1 MSNAERNAVRGESV
15 DAAGA
20 ASTDSECH
28 ELKSLLDTIA
38 AQLSDADRRHTQTL
52 NEMQDRI
59 ASMGRETELL
69 RNSVPEKLSS
79 AFDRIE
85 SGVAELAQ
93 RLASVEGGEGT
104 KSREAAD
111 AAKCET
117 IALRSAVEP
126 SAILATE
133 TQPRHRTN
141 AVDTFD
147 VIESHYPG
155 HDSEPWDRESAEAL
169 TNLYET
175 GEAGLTPQSRCPASQ
190 SRDPDFVSSA
200 ARTSPQAAM
209 SVNAPIADQGWLE
222 GRFAEIARTIEK
234 SLADIRPDHGFF
246 ALSQRFDH
254 FEQHFDKVLEGVAT
268 HADIGTLRLLGEHVG
283 DVVSQLAKTHDQL
296 ARLSV
301 IEEQLSEISRVL
313 TGRPRGAT
321 GTGSPSDD
329 ASHVAASINVE
340 AIARAAADAAAQR
353 VADMRPAEPH
363 AGEIRPLLEQMLAES
378 RQGEENTAILFDT
391 LQQAVIR
398 LLDRVDAIELSLRQR
413 QAASATPRA
422 SELETS
428 RFNIELQ
435 RNSEFSSGYNENFG
449 ISEPTAAPPLPNE
462 PQPVAASLSP
472 ESVPVDA
479 ALGENDKL
487 RHDMVAE
494 IRRAKQR
501 LAEREPRGTAN
512 EAQEPAQSISITP
525 ADAAG
530 PGLRPPPGS
539 RPVRPAA
546 AAAPVKATGPSAPS
560 PRLIAIAVAAI
571 LALTGLWYWIGG
583 GSGQSVMIRPAEQ
596 ENTVGSSSSPA
607 ADTEPADRGAIAPAN
622 PADGGNIDD
631 RRPDATE
638 RRGETEGATTI
649 GQIISPEVPVAR
661 TALPMLGVAV
671 DLDQP
676 VTQADV
682 ELAKRHQAMARI
694 SGEIGKAA
702 AKSNGAPIIPASL
715 VPDQSEDEGEIAAST
730 GDMPERPAHA
740 ARLELPPATVGPLS
754 LRLAAAKGDP
764 SAEFEVGARLAEG
777 KGTPQNFGEAAK
789 WYQRAAERGFAPAE
803 YRLATLYE
811 RGLGVKEDRSLATLW
826 YRRAASQG
834 NVKAMHNLAVLS
846 ASQNGQSPD
855 YTTAAQWFE
864 EAAKRGLFDSQ
875 FNLAILYENGL
886 GVERDL
892 KRAFMW
898 LSLAARDGDVDAVRR
913 RDILR
918 GKLTAEELATAE
930 RMIAAWNPVPLD
942 PSVNDA
948 RAAGQAWQ
956 KNPKNGISG

>member
-1 MSNAERNAVRGESV
+1 MSSAELNAARGESV
-15 DAAGA
+15 DAAEA

-52 NEMQDRI
+52 NAMQDRI

-79 AFDRIE
+79 AFERIE

-93 RLASVEGGEGT
+93 RLGSAEVGEGT
-104 KSREAAD
+104 QSSDAAS

-117 IALRSAVEP
+117 PIALRSAVEP
-126 SAILATE
+126 SVIVATE
-133 TQPRHRTN
+133 TQPRRRTP

-147 VIESHYPG
+147 VIESSYPG
-155 HDSEPWDRESAEAL
+155 HDPEPWDRESAEAL
-169 TNLYET
+169 TNLYESGDAAFT
-175 GEAGLTPQSRCPASQ
+175 PEARCHAQ
-190 SRDPDFVSSA
+190 QARDQDL
-200 ARTSPQAAM
+200 TSPADRTAPQATM
-209 SVNAPIADQGWLE
+209 STNAPADQVWLE

-234 SLADIRPDHGFF
+234 SLADIRLDHGFF
-246 ALSQRFDH
+246 ALSQRLDQ

-268 HADIGTLRLLGEHVG
+268 HTDIGTLRLLGEHVG
-283 DVVSQLAKTHDQL
+283 AVVSRLAKTHDQL
-296 ARLSV
+296 ARLSAV
-301 IEEQLSEISRVL
+301 EEQLAEISRIL
-313 TGRPRGAT
+313 TSGPRGTA
-321 GTGSPSDD
+321 GTGSPAD
-329 ASHVAASINVE
+329 ALHVAASINVE
-340 AIARAAADAAAQR
+340 AIARAAADEAAQR
-353 VADMRPAEPH
+353 VADMRSVESH
-363 AGEIRPLLEQMLAES
+363 SGELRPLLEQMLAES
-378 RQGEENTAILFDT
+378 RQGDENTAILFDT

-413 QAASATPRA
+413 QTAPPAPRA
-422 SELETS
+422 SELETT

-435 RNSEFSSGYNENFG
+435 RNSEFSGDTENFG
-449 ISEPTAAPPLPNE
+449 FAEPTVVPPLPAE

-472 ESVPVDA
+472 ENAPA
-479 ALGENDKL
+479 TALGGNDKL
-487 RHDMVAE
+487 RHDLIAE

-501 LAEREPRGTAN
+501 LAEREPRSTTN
-512 EAQEPAQSISITP
+512 EAQPPAQTISAAP
-525 ADAAG
+525 ADTTG
-530 PGLRPPPGS
+530 PSLPPGS
-539 RPVRPAA
+539 RPVRPTSSAA
-546 AAAPVKATGPSAPS
+546 SVRASGPSAPS
-560 PRLIAIAVAAI
+560 PRLIAIAVAAV
-571 LALTGLWYWIGG
+571 LALTSLWYWIGS
-583 GSGQSVMIRPAEQ
+583 GSDQSVMVRPADHAP
-596 ENTVGSSSSPA
+596 TAGSSASPA
-607 ADTEPADRGAIAPAN
+607 ADTGPADRGSIAPAS
-622 PADGGNIDD
+622 PADGENVDD
-631 RRPDATE
+631 RRSDAME
-638 RRGETEGATTI
+638 RRGESEGATTI
-649 GQIISPEVPVAR
+649 GQIISPEVPVTR

-682 ELAKRHQAMARI
+682 ELAKRHQAMARM
-694 SGEIGKAA
+694 SGEIGNAVAKA
-702 AKSNGAPIIPASL
+702 NGAPVIPASL
-715 VPDQSEDEGEIAAST
+715 VPDQSEVEGETAAST
-730 GDMPERPAHA
+730 GDVPERPSHA

-777 KGTPQNFGEAAK
+777 KGTTQNFNEAAK

-803 YRLATLYE
+803 YRLATFYE
-811 RGLGVKEDRSLATLW
+811 RGLGLKEDRSLAALW
-826 YRRAASQG
+826 YGRAASQG

-846 ASQNGQSPD
+846 ASQNGQAPD

-886 GVERDL
+886 GVQRDL

-918 GKLTAEELATAE
+918 GKLTADEMSAAE
-930 RMIAAWNPVPLD
+930 QMIAGWKPVPLD